1 MPETT
6 PGTAAQTPQP
16 LSAGSPSIKSLSIKS
31 LSIIGAGAWG
41 TALAAQACRAGRVTR
56 LYARRPEHA
65 AILREQREN
74 RRYLPSIDLPPE
86 LLIDGD
92 LATSLAADAVLYA
105 QPAQYFRD
113 FCRGAKAHLDGTTAL
128 VICAKGIELGTGRLL
143 TEIAAEELPGQPV
156 AVLSGPSFATEAAL
170 GMPTAV
176 AIATQVPGLAENLM
190 TALSHAA
197 FRPYGSTDPIGVEV
211 AGATKNVLAIACGIV
226 IGRGLGENARAALI
240 TRGLA
245 EVMKAGAPH
254 LSLLTTELAGAG
266 CAPVDGVRFHVDAAP
281 EPAAP
286 VSVEQQQDEAVGEF
300 DDPPSTGIH
309 AKLLAVSKGSRT
321 ALMLGSANL
330 TGRGLTGP
338 NAEAVAILDITD
350 PALADSLYGFVNSG
364 IDLAAVEV
372 DTTEEREKERAEREL
387 DDLISQFLEVG
398 FSLSYREDG
407 LHLLIGDGGDEA
419 LRLARFEVSPFL
431 DPEAWSA
438 IEPGARSIL
447 LLANA
452 PTTSERRSSCASTP
466 ST

>member
-245 EVMKAGAPH
+245 EVMRLAVAKGGQRETLTGLAGFGDLILTCSSPQSRN
-254 LSLLTTELAGAG
+254 LSLGLALGRGDPAPRTKLSEGEFTAPVLIELAAAHGVEMPVANAVAAILAG
-266 CAPVDGVRFHVDAAP
+266 TLTIDAAI
-281 EPAAP
+281 
-286 VSVEQQQDEAVGEF
+286 DN
-300 DDPPSTGIH
+300 
-309 AKLLAVSKGSRT
+309 LLTRPFK
-321 ALMLGSANL
+321 
-330 TGRGLTGP
+330 
-338 NAEAVAILDITD
+338 AE
-350 PALADSLYGFVNSG
+350 G
-364 IDLAAVEV
+364 
-372 DTTEEREKERAEREL
+372 
-387 DDLISQFLEVG
+387 
-398 FSLSYREDG
+398 
-407 LHLLIGDGGDEA
+407 
-419 LRLARFEVSPFL
+419 
-431 DPEAWSA
+431 
-438 IEPGARSIL
+438 
-447 LLANA
+447 
-452 PTTSERRSSCASTP
+452 
-466 ST
+466 